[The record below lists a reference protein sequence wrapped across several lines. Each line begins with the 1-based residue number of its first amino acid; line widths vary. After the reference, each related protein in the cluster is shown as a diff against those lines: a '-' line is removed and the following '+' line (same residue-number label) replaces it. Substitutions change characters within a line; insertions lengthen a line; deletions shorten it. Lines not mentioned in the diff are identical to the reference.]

1 MAGGSQVLSGGF
13 KFAAKAG
20 VKTSVNGGIRN
31 TGILSPNRLRSTN
44 EIAKIGQKGQSFY
57 DYGGQLFRF
66 GGTKLDIG
74 SKTFLHMHTSF
85 TGTWHIPIGIVGAG
99 IYGGFRQCG
108 IVKIC
113 AVRNP
118 QKSEFQ

>member
-1 MAGGSQVLSGGF
+1 
-13 KFAAKAG
+13 
-20 VKTSVNGGIRN
+20 
-31 TGILSPNRLRSTN
+31 
-44 EIAKIGQKGQSFY
+44 
-57 DYGGQLFRF
+57 
-66 GGTKLDIG
+66 
-74 SKTFLHMHTSF
+74 MHTSF